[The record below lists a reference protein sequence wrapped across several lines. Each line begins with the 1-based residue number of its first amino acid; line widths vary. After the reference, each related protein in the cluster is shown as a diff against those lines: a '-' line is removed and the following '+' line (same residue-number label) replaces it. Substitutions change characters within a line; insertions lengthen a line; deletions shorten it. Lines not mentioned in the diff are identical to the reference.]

1 MSFLK
6 NWTSNYLLWS
16 FLIIWSQ
23 GTIVCTRTA
32 IIVICDAF
40 LMIVGSTHCKV
51 NQQFDGVP
59 TDCVF
64 PFTYNG
70 VTYRA
75 CTSANKT
82 RCQFHQCFMS
92 CFYAHRSQKHKKGW
106 QLDCI
111 FLLFAC
117 IKASHNFHQCY
128 IRSFWPSRFTLILLL
143 HGIEHIA

>member
-1 MSFLK
+1 MYVLSKELNFKLPFVIF
-6 NWTSNYLLWS
+6 SNH
-16 FLIIWSQ
+16 LI
-23 GTIVCTRTA
+23 TRHNS
-32 IIVICDAF
+32 VYKDCYHCDAF

-92 CFYAHRSQKHKKGW
+92 SFYAHRSQKHKKGW